1 MSEDLASPQPPTE
14 PSPSGA
20 GEADVSE
27 DPVSTQPSAKPVKSK
42 RGRNRSL
49 KGLQPPT
56 TPPPTEANKRPECP
70 GGDIDCPSDR
80 MCVNTK
86 CWTREEGYY
95 LRQRTNFGSNKP
107 EDWIDSN
114 LPPHLQSQPS
124 GAGEGDLSEDPA
136 STQPQTEP
144 SPKPVKAKRGR
155 NRSLKGLQ
163 PPPTSPPEAN
173 KRPECPG
180 GQVDCPSDRYCVNT
194 KCWTRAEGYYL
205 RKHFGSKFEEYIDS
219 NLPANLRPKTQAIKR
234 PKKRT
239 RNKTFKP
246 SEFGSSSIECQN
258 NSQCEVGTSC
268 IQNKCSAKEVAVN
281 PEQPNPGPANPEQP
295 AIQPTHPAQPVEET
309 TFNFEYAT
317 S

>member
-1 MSEDLASPQPPTE
+1 MA
-14 PSPSGA
+14 
-20 GEADVSE
+20 E
-27 DPVSTQPSAKPVKSK
+27 DPVSTQPSPKPVKSK

-49 KGLQPPT
+49 KGLQPPPP
-56 TPPPTEANKRPECP
+56 PPPTETNKRPECP

-107 EDWIDSN
+107 EDWIESN

-124 GAGEGDLSEDPA
+124 GAREGDLSEDPA

-144 SPKPVKAKRGR
+144 SPKPVKSKRSR

-163 PPPTSPPEAN
+163 PPPTPPPQAN

-180 GQVDCPSDRYCVNT
+180 GRTDCPSDHMCVNT
-194 KCWTRAEGYYL
+194 KCWTHEEGYYL
-205 RKHFGSKFEEYIDS
+205 SKYHGSKLEDWIDS
-219 NLPANLRPKTQAIKR
+219 NLPPHLTYLKSQPRKGSPKANKR
-234 PKKRT
+234 PKKGT
-239 RNKTFKP
+239 KPVRNKTFKP
-246 SEFGSSSIECQN
+246 SKFSASNIECHRWW
-258 NSQCEVGTSC
+258 QCGVGMSC
-268 IQNKCSAKEVAVN
+268 IQNKCSAKEDAVN
-281 PEQPNPGPANPEQP
+281 PEQPNPGPANAEQP
-295 AIQPTHPAQPVEET
+295 AVQPTQPAQPVEET
-309 TFNFEYAT
+309 TFNFEYAINM